1 MKDTN
6 AIEEALKQKI
16 HNELA
21 EIVKKFTVSL
31 YNLKNKYGAESGFYA
46 LQKDAVAR
54 SDWREQIT
62 SIRHCELETI
72 LIRMLKAGHGE
83 HMLKKKTKELLN
95 KLEIL

>member
-16 HNELA
+16 HNEL
-21 EIVKKFTVSL
+21 VTLVSRFTSDL
-31 YNLKNKYGAESGFYA
+31 RALKSSYGAESGFYS

-83 HMLKKKTKELLN
+83 QMLKIKTKELLN